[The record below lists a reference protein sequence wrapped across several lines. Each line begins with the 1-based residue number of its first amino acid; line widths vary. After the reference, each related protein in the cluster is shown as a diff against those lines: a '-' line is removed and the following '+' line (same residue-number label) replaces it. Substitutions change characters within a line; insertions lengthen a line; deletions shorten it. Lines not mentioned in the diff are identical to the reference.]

1 MKNIFTFLIIILF
14 NLTYAQSDLYVSN
27 NSYVFVDGDGF
38 SSDASGASVPLFVTN
53 AINLDGTNAYIYLRD
68 DAQLFQGNGVTGNS
82 GTGRLSVYQTG
93 NSNTYQYNYWGSP
106 VGINSGPAGNSVF
119 TPNINFYRETAAP
132 ITSTP
137 FGFISG
143 YDGTTTQIASYWL
156 YTYIGLPATTNPYED
171 WIGLGGGSLPV
182 GGDPSGTLAPGY
194 GFTMKGNPSG
204 AQQYDFRGRPNKGD
218 ISATI
223 NPNKETLVGNPY
235 PSAIDSYYFI
245 HDSHNQTNTTGVL
258 KYWQQHPGS
267 SSHNLADYVGGYALY
282 TNAATNNNGT
292 PADLTDDT
300 VVDSFTPAVFYM
312 YLLDGSIASGPPIA
326 NSMPKTAY
334 RYIPIGQGFMMEGSG
349 SASSVVFKN
358 SHRVYYKQS
367 DANSSFFRTDGAH
380 ANRTSETQYTDE
392 GYNVVPEDFKRFRIN
407 VGFDN
412 NGSGSYTRQ
421 LLMNFHRTAT
431 NGFDYG
437 LEAQISEL
445 LNSDAHW
452 TLEGT
457 PYIIQAFNFNETLTI
472 PLVVKVQN
480 QQLVRFGIY
489 DVQNFEESQP
499 IYIHDIDNDVYVDL
513 TVQAYELILDQGLYS
528 DRFEITFTSESLSTD
543 EITSNDF
550 TIYQDNSNSQL
561 TIINPK
567 RLSINQVTLFDITG
581 KHILNETN
589 LPLKSNYKFS
599 TQSLSDGVY
608 ITKIELKSS
617 EEISKKV
624 IVANKN

>member
-1 MKNIFTFLIIILF
+1 MKRIFITILVLNYGII
-14 NLTYAQSDLYVSN
+14 NSQSDLYVSD
-27 NSYVFVDGDGF
+27 NSYIFVDGDGF
-38 SSDASGASVPLFVTN
+38 NSDITRASAPLFVTN
-53 AINLDGTNAYIYLRD
+53 DINLGGSNAFIYLRD
-68 DAQLFQGNGVTGNS
+68 DAQLFQGIGLTGNS
-82 GTGRLSVYQTG
+82 GTGRLSVYQIG

-106 VGINSGPAGNSVF
+106 VGINSGPPGNSVF

-137 FGFISG
+137 FGYISG

-171 WIGLGGGSLPV
+171 WVGLGGGSLPV
-182 GGDPSGTLAPGY
+182 GGDPNGALSPGY

-218 ISATI
+218 ILTII

-245 HDSHNQTNTTGVL
+245 HDSQNQTNTTGVL

-326 NSMPKTAY
+326 NTMPKTAY
-334 RYIPIGQGFMMEGSG
+334 RYIPIGQGFMMEGTA
-349 SASSVVFKN
+349 SASNVIFKN

-367 DANSSFFRTDGAH
+367 DANSSFFRTDELH
-380 ANRTSETQYTDE
+380 SSSNTETQYTDD
-392 GYNVVPEDFKRFRIN
+392 GYNIVPEDFRRFRIN

-412 NGSGSYTRQ
+412 NGNGSYTRQ
-421 LLMNFHRTAT
+421 LLMNFHHTAT
-431 NGFDYG
+431 DGFDYG
-437 LEAQISEL
+437 LEAQINEL
-445 LNSDAHW
+445 LDSDAHW
-452 TLEGT
+452 TLEEK
-457 PYIIQAFNFNETLTI
+457 PYTIQAFNFDETLKI
-472 PLVVKVQN
+472 PLVVKIQN

-489 DVQNFEESQP
+489 DVQNFEESRP
-499 IYIHDIDNDVYVDL
+499 IYIHDLENDVYIDL
-513 TVQAYELILDQGLYS
+513 TTQAYELILDQGIFS
-528 DRFEITFTSESLSTD
+528 NRFEITFTSESLSTE
-543 EITSNDF
+543 EISYTDF
-550 TIYQDNSNSQL
+550 TVYLDNTNAYLS
-561 TIINPK
+561 IVNPK
-567 RLSINQVTLFDITG
+567 LLHINNVSLNDING
-581 KHILNETN
+581 KRVINETIST
-589 LPLKSNYKFS
+589 KKDKYQFS
-599 TQSLSDGVY
+599 TKHLSSGVY
-608 ITKIELKSS
+608 IAT
-617 EEISKKV
+617 ISLVNGTDINKKV
-624 IVANKN
+624 IVAN